1 MKIMG
6 YRQLLDYKLEKLND
20 EIAWG
25 QERKNVIK
33 KKMQEK
39 IISNHKKQ
47 GVFLNWEKLK
57 NNKFKTIFYSLS
69 IAVVAFG
76 LFIGSGFIS
85 PAMANVVN
93 KIPFINIDNH
103 NVIQLQKNPAQIKAY
118 LNLVS
123 AFNKGNETAYQ
134 NAFSQTLSAETIK
147 NNNEEFYV
155 GVRENHQFSA
165 TLDLMYSYDK
175 KAILL
180 SREVHAFNSVVAY
193 DLDSYIIL
201 NKVNEEWKV
210 QEKIPF
216 KKVGKGNLESKDD
229 FDRTEEVKKQ
239 IKETYK
245 INLNK

>member
-1 MKIMG
+1 MKG
-6 YRQLLDYKLEKLND
+6 YPLSCYSSLNYGCN
-20 EIAWG
+20 IVV
-25 QERKNVIK
+25 ER
-33 KKMQEK
+33 
-39 IISNHKKQ
+39 SCHC
-47 GVFLNWEKLK
+47 GSF
-57 NNKFKTIFYSLS
+57 FIFYSIS
-69 IAVVAFG
+69 IAVVAFEV
-76 LFIGSGFIS
+76 FIGSGFIS

-103 NVIQLQKNPAQIKAY
+103 NVVQLKKNPSQMKAY

-180 SREVHAFNSVVAY
+180 SREVHAFNSVCFISSNTSNN
-193 DLDSYIIL
+193 LIIL
-201 NKVNEEWKV
+201 MGNNRS
-210 QEKIPF
+210 IAF
-216 KKVGKGNLESKDD
+216 KH
-229 FDRTEEVKKQ
+229 
-239 IKETYK
+239 
-245 INLNK
+245 